1 MESWISICCH
11 IVNVHTFD
19 GKHVTACAHKLI
31 SEELSLKKKCLEKDI
46 RQLSE
51 FCHTGSLEV
60 YHSLMLKYVPKRQE
74 FYSDQ
79 MWTRTAL
86 AAMDHNFLQN

>member
-1 MESWISICCH
+1 
-11 IVNVHTFD
+11 
-19 GKHVTACAHKLI
+19 
-31 SEELSLKKKCLEKDI
+31 
-46 RQLSE
+46 
-51 FCHTGSLEV
+51 
-60 YHSLMLKYVPKRQE
+60 MLKYVPKRQE